1 MKKADKEEK
10 KQQKKDNKE
19 IKLLETK
26 VNELQELISSLQEEK
41 KQTFEQLQR
50 VSADYANY
58 QKRTPKQI
66 SDSVAYEKEK
76 FLKAILG
83 AIDNFELALDNK
95 DKSQDLETFVKG
107 IQMVHDEIINTFNGL
122 GLKTINAV
130 GHKFDP
136 SKHEAL
142 MRQHEEGTEDNIIL
156 QQYQKGYTLNDKV
169 IRPSKVIVNK
179 KPVPQPEPEPQP
191 EEADIEENTEAK
203 KESENQDNTQE

>member
-1 MKKADKEEK
+1 MKKVDKQEK
-10 KQQKKDNKE
+10 KQQKKDNKD
-19 IKLLETK
+19 IKLLDAK
-26 VNELQELISSLQEEK
+26 VGELQELISSLQEEK

-83 AIDNFELALDNK
+83 SIDNFELALDNK
-95 DKSQDLETFVKG
+95 DKSNDLETFVKG
-107 IQMVHDEIINTFNGL
+107 IQMVHDEIMNTFNGL
-122 GLKTINAV
+122 GLKAIDAV
-130 GHKFDP
+130 GQKFDP

-142 MRQHEEGTEDNIIL
+142 MQQYEEGTKENIIL

-169 IRPSKVIVNK
+169 VRPSKVIVNK
-179 KPVPQPEPEPQP
+179 KPAPAPEPQ
-191 EEADIEENTEAK
+191 EKADEPDEKAETKTE
-203 KESENQDNTQE
+203 TQSPNDAQE

>member
-1 MKKADKEEK
+1 MKKTDKQEK
-10 KQQKKDNKE
+10 KQQKKEQKE

-26 VNELQELISSLQEEK
+26 VSELEKSISSLQEEK

-83 AIDNFELALDNK
+83 SIDNFELALDNK
-95 DKSQDLETFVKG
+95 DKSQDLDTFAQG
-107 IQMVHDEIINTFNGL
+107 IQMVHDEIMKTFDGL
-122 GLKTINAV
+122 GLKAIDAV

-136 SKHEAL
+136 SQHEAL
-142 MRQHEEGTEDNIIL
+142 MQQYEEGTKDNIIL
-156 QQYQKGYTLNDKV
+156 QQYQKGYTLNGKV

-179 KPVPQPEPEPQP
+179 KPAPQPAPQEQANEP
-191 EEADIEENTEAK
+191 DENAETETEAQ
-203 KESENQDNTQE
+203 SQDTAQE